1 MSKYCITCQHYQ
13 EQRSMCMRPDQ
24 FSFVTGVM
32 EARHLFASIERNL
45 NLTGCGEKGIY
56 HLAIAGVETQ

>member
-13 EQRSMCMRPDQ
+13 VHRSMCMRPDQ
-24 FSFVTGVM
+24 ISLVTG
-32 EARHLFASIERNL
+32 ERETRNLSASIERSL